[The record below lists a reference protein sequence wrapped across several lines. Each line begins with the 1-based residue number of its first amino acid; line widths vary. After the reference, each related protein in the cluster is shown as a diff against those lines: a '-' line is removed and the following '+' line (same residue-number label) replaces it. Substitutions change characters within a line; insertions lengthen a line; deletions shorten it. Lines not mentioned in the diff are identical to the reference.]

1 MNIVMDIV
9 NRLIAIGTFLWGIPL
24 LILLLS
30 LAIILTIGCR
40 GFQFTHFG
48 YVLKNTLGNM
58 NVKSES
64 RSGRGISS
72 FRAAC
77 MALCNTLGVGNI
89 AGVAL
94 AISLGG
100 PGALFWIWVAVLL
113 GMIIKYSEI
122 TLGVKF
128 RETDPET
135 GMYYGG
141 VMWYIKKGLDKK
153 WHWLA
158 GAFAGIYVIVV
169 INVPAVQINT
179 AVSSITAYFKLP
191 PMLLG
196 LLMVLVMAIV
206 GYGGLK
212 RISAFAGKVVPF
224 MALAYLIIVIVVLI
238 LHIREIPETLYM
250 IFHYAVT
257 DVQAMAGG
265 FGGATVAMAAR
276 HGLCRGF
283 YSNGAGSGD
292 STFSHSAADVDHPV
306 KQGMWG
312 ITEVFIDGIVLTCT
326 GLLVLVTGAWE
337 TGLSGAP
344 LTAKAIAI
352 GFHNEAFGNIFVI
365 VLIFFFA
372 FTSAVMCLYY
382 SELCL
387 KYFTRNKVIIILYRF
402 VISAWALF
410 ATNASFVER
419 VSILW
424 SLGDLGSAC
433 VMLLS
438 ITALVLLRKEVF
450 SSTKEYVQS
459 IVNHKK

>member
-1 MNIVMDIV
+1 MGILMEIV
-9 NRLIAIGTFLWGIPL
+9 NRLIAIGNFIWGIPL
-24 LILLLS
+24 LAILLL
-30 LAIILTIGCR
+30 LAITLTIGCR
-40 GFQFTHFG
+40 GFQFRYFG
-48 YVLKNTLGNM
+48 HILKSTLGNM
-58 NVKSES
+58 
-64 RSGRGISS
+64 SGAGGSGKGISS

-100 PGALFWIWVAVLL
+100 PGAMFWIWVAVLL
-113 GMIIKYSEI
+113 GMIIKFSEI

-135 GMYYGG
+135 GMYRGG

-158 GAFAGIYVIVV
+158 AAFAGIYVIVV
-169 INVPAVQINT
+169 INAPAVQINT
-179 AVSSITAYFKLP
+179 AVSSITAYFDLP

-196 LLMVLVMAIV
+196 FLMVLAMAVV

-212 RISAFAGKVVPF
+212 RVSSFAGKIVPF
-224 MALAYLIIVIVVLI
+224 MALAYLVVVAAL
-238 LHIREIPETLYM
+238 LLLYIREIPHTVGM
-250 IFHYAVT
+250 IFRYAAT
-257 DVQAMAGG
+257 DAKAMAGG

-283 YSNGAGSGD
+283 YSSGAGSGD
-292 STFSHSAADVDHPV
+292 STFSHSSADVDHPV

-326 GLLVLVTGAWE
+326 GILVLVTGAWE

-344 LTAKAIAI
+344 LTAKAISI
-352 GFHNEAFGNIFVI
+352 GFHSEAFGNIFVM

-387 KYFTRNKVIIILYRF
+387 KYFTRNRAAVIIYRC
-402 VISAWALF
+402 VICLWALF
-410 ATNASFVER
+410 AANAAFVER

-438 ITALVLLRKEVF
+438 MTALVLLRKEVF
-450 SSTKEYVQS
+450 AAAKEYTDRLRIRRTQS
-459 IVNHKK
+459 